1 MTPKDRATLLRRL
14 SRARSFPNNTD
25 PATRHAEIIGRALLS
40 MRPYP
45 MLQEEPEHCAQSI
58 LCACTAVYELRTTLA
73 DLVRVVEAM
82 DLENEADRP
91 TEAEYRR
98 VLERAKAR

>member
-1 MTPKDRATLLRRL
+1 MNKTERQKMLRRL
-14 SRARSFPNNTD
+14 SRARRFPDNTD

-58 LCACTAVYELRTTLA
+58 LCACTAVYELRTALA

-98 VLERAKAR
+98 ALRAAKGR